1 MRFVALLAL
10 SSVMLLA
17 QPAWASPW
25 LAETG
30 GGQLITATIATY
42 STGGFESVPN
52 PGGLPRFTLC
62 THFEYGVTG
71 AVTAILDAE
80 FQRFA
85 PGDLNFGTS
94 GYRLDKAMAGVR
106 LPLARW
112 RNTILS
118 VEGMFGTDAVYD
130 NTPRSIFASTRGAA
144 EARLMLGQKFSFF
157 GVNSFV
163 ALEAGGRWR
172 AGPPADEATFD
183 ATLGIAPTK
192 RSLLLL
198 QSFSTVSVDAA
209 QAPYQRYLLSK
220 AQLSA
225 AYRLYGGVWL
235 QAGGFGTVAHTH
247 TGAER
252 GGLVSVWW
260 KF

>member
-1 MRFVALLAL
+1 MRRIFLPLIALL
-10 SSVMLLA
+10 LLT

-25 LAETG
+25 LAKAG

-42 STGGFESVPN
+42 SDDGFESIPN

-62 THFEYGVTG
+62 THFEYGVTNG
-71 AVTAILDAE
+71 LTLILDTQ
-80 FQRFA
+80 FQRFS

-106 LPLARW
+106 VPLARW
-112 RNTILS
+112 SNTIIS
-118 VEGMFGTDAVYD
+118 FDGMFGTDAVYD
-130 NTPRSIFASTRGAA
+130 NAPHSILASTRGAA
-144 EARLMLGQKFSFF
+144 EARLMLGQNFTLF
-157 GVNSFV
+157 GLNSF
-163 ALEAGGRWR
+163 AAFEAGGRWR
-172 AGPPADEATFD
+172 AGPPADEATFE
-183 ATLGIAPTK
+183 ATLGVAPTQ
-192 RSLLLL
+192 RLLLLL

-209 QAPYQRYLLSK
+209 EAPYRRYLLSK
-220 AQLSA
+220 AQFSA

-235 QAGGFGTVAHTH
+235 QAGGFATVAHTH